1 MAAQSEII
9 FPNSLAFRCIH
20 MIVFGLLIPV
30 CYFQVITFKTK
41 LIFLKA
47 KWNSQNPFPFLL
59 RDQKVAVLV
68 ISLYHSEEENMLGE
82 GKAKSRR
89 NSGPFKTFWMAAS
102 LTARII
108 HLVLWTRTWKRNT
121 FLFWGLFVISAWPL
135 TQLYRRNSSGLIQNK
150 FVFI

>member
-20 MIVFGLLIPV
+20 VIVFGLLIPI
-30 CYFQVITFKTK
+30 CYFQVITLKTK

-47 KWNSQNPFPFLL
+47 KRKSPNPFLFLL

-68 ISLYHSEEENMLGE
+68 ISLYHSEDENMLWE
-82 GKAKSRR
+82 GRAKSRR
-89 NSGPFKTFWMAAS
+89 HSGPFKTSWMTAS
-102 LTARII
+102 LTAQII
-108 HLVLWTRTWKRNT
+108 HLVLWATTWERNT
-121 FLFWGLFVISAWPL
+121 CLFWGLFVILAWPL
-135 TQLYRRNSSGLIQNK
+135 PQTYKRNSSGLIHNK